1 MNVTV
6 DLINDSEIHTTIDF
20 NEMQNW
26 VVTTL
31 KSIKV
36 DSDLSICIKLVDL
49 KEAAELNLK
58 YRKKDEATNVLSF
71 SSVMPNSLYCMLPV
85 HHLGDVVIC
94 PEIVKAEAAEQ
105 RKSEIAHYAH
115 LVIHGTLHLNGFR
128 HKTKNDAKNME
139 KEEIKILEKLGFPNP
154 YLVG

>member
-6 DLINDSEIHTTIDF
+6 DLINDSEIHTTIDS

-31 KSIKV
+31 KSIKI
-36 DSDLSICIKLVDL
+36 DSDISICIKLVDL

-71 SSVMPNSLYCMLPV
+71 SSVMPHSLYCRLPV
-85 HHLGDVVIC
+85 RHLGDVVIC
-94 PEIVKAEAAEQ
+94 PEIVKTEAAEQ

-115 LVIHGTLHLNGFR
+115 LIIHGTLHLNGFR